1 MATTESKEAMLVEVA
16 PSDSGRST
24 SKVHD
29 TSPVASNWNPGYR
42 ARFPAMG
49 FFGLLGVVICTSI
62 IIAVLVASD
71 NVSSSKWSQTVGP
84 SIIINGFTSI
94 SGLCLALAIAEG
106 VSIAWWRKAL
116 KGATVAELHKSW
128 EFRMSFTQ
136 ILRRFWALDVIALAA
151 LAAKLAI
158 LDAFF
163 FQRATTTYTTQDPAK
178 NVTMLGITAKAF
190 PQTGFVVSPG
200 FGAQTDFMIGDT
212 YTPTVDTW
220 ETSNGFFENFQ
231 QLFRNC
237 DGVCYTHVDAIGFE
251 IECQKSSN
259 HTNYATGAINAYNE
273 HQSSGGSA
281 MLANLD
287 KDYSR
292 ITMDLLYFDSDD
304 PYGAA
309 SVESCPGTITNVQCT
324 LCPAL
329 VRYPLTIV
337 NYTNAHITNGVS
349 VGGKEYD
356 SSNTITPPIPT
367 YSYSLKQADG
377 FKILSYLTTD
387 DRNIANT
394 TTQLGGV
401 ANALSQ
407 FLSSTAA
414 ITYSGSSLWGLSQR
428 GTLAQTMMFGPPNM
442 GSCDCS
448 FHDAL
453 STLVAGINQLTFL
466 TATALIQPPAF
477 EPIAGTQVTVVGVR
491 DNTTATFSNIP
502 NSLQISDV
510 IHYHTHYLYLALG
523 VSSTIGCLLLILPA
537 FWRYGVLGR
546 EVTLGP
552 MEIASA
558 FRAPVLETGH
568 GEDKEAGN
576 LKHLI
581 KHVGERKV
589 MYGYVEEGAGADAD
603 TGAQTTPDQRT
614 SVDGISHNNN
624 RRSVRLAMEEPAKVK
639 PLSGVWESGPQ
650 IPRSPVPTSPRIPE

>member
-237 DGVCYTHVDAIGFE
+237 DD
-251 IECQKSSN
+251 
-259 HTNYATGAINAYNE
+259 
-273 HQSSGGSA
+273 
-281 MLANLD
+281 LD

>member
-128 EFRMSFTQ
+128 EFSMSFTQ
-136 ILRRFWALDVIALAA
+136 ILRRFWALDAIALAA

-237 DGVCYTHVDAIGFE
+237 DD
-251 IECQKSSN
+251 
-259 HTNYATGAINAYNE
+259 
-273 HQSSGGSA
+273 
-281 MLANLD
+281 LD

-453 STLVAGINQLTFL
+453 STPVAGINQLTFL

>member
-128 EFRMSFTQ
+128 EFSMSFTQ

-237 DGVCYTHVDAIGFE
+237 DD
-251 IECQKSSN
+251 
-259 HTNYATGAINAYNE
+259 
-273 HQSSGGSA
+273 
-281 MLANLD
+281 LD

>member
-1 MATTESKEAMLVEVA
+1 
-16 PSDSGRST
+16 
-24 SKVHD
+24 
-29 TSPVASNWNPGYR
+29 
-42 ARFPAMG
+42 
-49 FFGLLGVVICTSI
+49 
-62 IIAVLVASD
+62 
-71 NVSSSKWSQTVGP
+71 
-84 SIIINGFTSI
+84 
-94 SGLCLALAIAEG
+94 
-106 VSIAWWRKAL
+106 
-116 KGATVAELHKSW
+116 
-128 EFRMSFTQ
+128 MSFTQ

-178 NVTMLGITAKAF
+178 NVTILGITAKAF

-200 FGAQTDFMIGDT
+200 LGAQTDFMIGDT

-251 IECQKSSN
+251 IECEKTSN

-273 HQSSGGSA
+273 HQGSGSGDASQWTDLPIFNTSFGMRYADSA
-281 MLANLD
+281 

-309 SVESCPGTITNVQCT
+309 SVESCPGTITNVHCT
-324 LCPAL
+324 LRPAL
-329 VRYPLTIV
+329 VRYPMTIV
-337 NYTNAHITNGVS
+337 NYTKAHITNGVS

-356 SSNTITPPIPT
+356 SSNTVTPPIPA

-377 FKILSYLTTD
+377 FEVLSYLTTD
-387 DRNIANT
+387 DRNIVNST
-394 TTQLGGV
+394 TRLGGV

-407 FLSSTAA
+407 YLSSTAA
-414 ITYSGSSLWGLSQR
+414 ITYSGSSLWGLSQK

-453 STLVAGINQLTFL
+453 STLVAGINQLAFL
-466 TATALIQPPAF
+466 TATALIQRPAF
-477 EPIAGTQVTVVGVR
+477 QPVAGTQTTVVGVR
-491 DNTTATFSNIP
+491 DNATATFSNIP
-502 NSLQISDV
+502 NTLQISDV

-552 MEIASA
+552 VEIASA

-568 GEDKEAGN
+568 GEEKEAGN

-581 KHVGERKV
+581 KHVGGRKV
-589 MYGYVEEGAGADAD
+589 MYGYVEEGA
-603 TGAQTTPDQRT
+603 QTPDQS
-614 SVDGISHNNN
+614 SVDGNHN
-624 RRSVRLAMEEPAKVK
+624 RGSIRLAMEEPAKVR
-639 PLSGVWESGPQ
+639 PLSGISEPDPQ
-650 IPRSPVPTSPRIPE
+650 SPRSPVPTSPRIEE

>member
-281 MLANLD
+281 MLA
-287 KDYSR
+287 
-292 ITMDLLYFDSDD
+292 
-304 PYGAA
+304 
-309 SVESCPGTITNVQCT
+309 
-324 LCPAL
+324 
-329 VRYPLTIV
+329 
-337 NYTNAHITNGVS
+337 
-349 VGGKEYD
+349 
-356 SSNTITPPIPT
+356 
-367 YSYSLKQADG
+367 
-377 FKILSYLTTD
+377 
-387 DRNIANT
+387 
-394 TTQLGGV
+394 
-401 ANALSQ
+401 
-407 FLSSTAA
+407 
-414 ITYSGSSLWGLSQR
+414 SGLIFR
-428 GTLAQTMMFGPPNM
+428 F
-442 GSCDCS
+442 
-448 FHDAL
+448 
-453 STLVAGINQLTFL
+453 STL
-466 TATALIQPPAF
+466 
-477 EPIAGTQVTVVGVR
+477 
-491 DNTTATFSNIP
+491 
-502 NSLQISDV
+502 
-510 IHYHTHYLYLALG
+510 
-523 VSSTIGCLLLILPA
+523 
-537 FWRYGVLGR
+537 
-546 EVTLGP
+546 
-552 MEIASA
+552 
-558 FRAPVLETGH
+558 
-568 GEDKEAGN
+568 
-576 LKHLI
+576 
-581 KHVGERKV
+581 
-589 MYGYVEEGAGADAD
+589 
-603 TGAQTTPDQRT
+603 
-614 SVDGISHNNN
+614 
-624 RRSVRLAMEEPAKVK
+624 
-639 PLSGVWESGPQ
+639 LSG
-650 IPRSPVPTSPRIPE
+650 